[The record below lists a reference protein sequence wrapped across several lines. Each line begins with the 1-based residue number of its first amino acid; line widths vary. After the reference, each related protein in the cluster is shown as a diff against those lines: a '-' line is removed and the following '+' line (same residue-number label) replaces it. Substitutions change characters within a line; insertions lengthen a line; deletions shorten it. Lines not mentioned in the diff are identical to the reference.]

1 MARVTDM
8 EQALRGGA
16 RQTSF
21 VVVSPTFYPNL
32 EDNRLQLGLEAC
44 RRAKSLG
51 INLLLV
57 DASPPA
63 VREALREAGATVHAQ
78 SAQGR
83 KGAALREAIDLA
95 RSTLSADGVIC
106 FQELEKVEM
115 IGLQREVA
123 AHVSR
128 SGCDV
133 CVPRRE
139 DSLFRR
145 SYPVEQY
152 HSEQFAN
159 LYLDALGA
167 AVGLPALDW
176 TFGPVAFRASAA
188 THWLQCNGELWDAQI
203 VPFIRAA
210 RWAGA
215 RVDVL
220 QVNYSHPAAMKR
232 EEENVP
238 GWSEKRLLQ
247 LNFLFKHVA
256 AALKEATPPPAAVSA
271 A

>member
-1 MARVTDM
+1 
-8 EQALRGGA
+8 
-16 RQTSF
+16 
-21 VVVSPTFYPNL
+21 
-32 EDNRLQLGLEAC
+32 
-44 RRAKSLG
+44 
-51 INLLLV
+51 
-57 DASPPA
+57 
-63 VREALREAGATVHAQ
+63 
-78 SAQGR
+78 
-83 KGAALREAIDLA
+83 
-95 RSTLSADGVIC
+95 
-106 FQELEKVEM
+106 M

-188 THWLQCNGELWDAQI
+188 THWLQCDGE
-203 VPFIRAA
+203 
-210 RWAGA
+210 
-215 RVDVL
+215 
-220 QVNYSHPAAMKR
+220 
-232 EEENVP
+232 
-238 GWSEKRLLQ
+238 
-247 LNFLFKHVA
+247 
-256 AALKEATPPPAAVSA
+256 
-271 A
+271 

>member
-95 RSTLSADGVIC
+95 SSTLSADGVIC
-106 FQELEKVEM
+106 FQVLDLE
-115 IGLQREVA
+115 
-123 AHVSR
+123 
-128 SGCDV
+128 
-133 CVPRRE
+133 
-139 DSLFRR
+139 
-145 SYPVEQY
+145 
-152 HSEQFAN
+152 HS
-159 LYLDALGA
+159 
-167 AVGLPALDW
+167 ALD
-176 TFGPVAFRASAA
+176 TQHLTLSIYDSALR
-188 THWLQCNGELWDAQI
+188 TRH
-203 VPFIRAA
+203 
-210 RWAGA
+210 
-215 RVDVL
+215 
-220 QVNYSHPAAMKR
+220 
-232 EEENVP
+232 
-238 GWSEKRLLQ
+238 
-247 LNFLFKHVA
+247 
-256 AALKEATPPPAAVSA
+256 
-271 A
+271 